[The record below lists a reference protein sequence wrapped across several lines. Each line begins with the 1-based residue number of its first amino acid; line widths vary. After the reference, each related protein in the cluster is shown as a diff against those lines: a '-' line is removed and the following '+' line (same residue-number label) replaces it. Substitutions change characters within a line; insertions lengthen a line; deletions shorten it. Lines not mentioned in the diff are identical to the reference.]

1 MKRRGSAGAAWF
13 MRVCAGAGIAAIA
26 ASPGCAS
33 RGEPGFPYA
42 DDDSAVTRP
51 TADAVSPLFI
61 GSGGFAFGFGS
72 AFPGACAP
80 QGLAKVGPDTSGRW
94 GRVNFLHYS
103 GYWYGDDTV
112 VGFSHLHLHGTGAQ
126 DYGVLGVM
134 PLAAA
139 AFDTGKRAASDYAS
153 PFAKRSERAVPGRYE
168 VTLDASG
175 VRAELTATTHG
186 AHHRYTYP
194 AGAAAGTLLLDLD
207 HRLSGTVDEASLEL
221 DPDGRTIRG
230 QLLSKGG
237 MSSGFGGVRV
247 HFVVRARAPWSR
259 ARVWSATDAPAE
271 ARAASG
277 AKVGA
282 ALDFTFDGPERVLEL
297 QVGLSLV
304 SIEGAEANLAAELP
318 AFDFEG
324 TARAT
329 ADAWAALTGAI
340 TFEGATPE
348 EEAMREAALV
358 HAFLMPTVVSDVD
371 GRYRA
376 FEGSGAHRASFP
388 VVSDLSLWDTYRTL
402 HPLYALIA
410 PARAAGAVNS
420 LVAMHEDLGYF
431 PKWPI
436 GTGEAGTML
445 GSSADVVVADAH
457 LRGVPG
463 IDAVAAYAKLRA
475 LALDGA
481 GGPRGLGGREHTR
494 FMDAPGYV
502 PASVGRSVSW
512 TIEYGHD
519 DYALANLAE
528 SLGRTEDAARLRT
541 RMRGWRK
548 LFDPADGF
556 LWSKGE
562 DGTWATSHGDPAV
575 PTDEYAEANPW
586 QTVVGPLFDV
596 DGLVSAFGS
605 REALVAKVREL
616 FVLGKAEY
624 DATNWRQEYSAGQR
638 RSYFWAANEP
648 DIHAAY
654 LFALA
659 GRPDLTQKWVR
670 WVDAQMFTAGA
681 DGLPGNDDGGTM
693 SAWLLFDWLG
703 FYPIA
708 GSDLFV
714 IGAPKFPR
722 ARVAVPG
729 GLFTVEA
736 RGVSPQ
742 AIYVQSASIDG
753 VPLERPLLRHA
764 QIRAGS
770 TLRFVMGERPS
781 TWGR

>member
-1 MKRRGSAGAAWF
+1 MERRARAG
-13 MRVCAGAGIAAIA
+13 RVCFVLATMGATLAGLGC
-26 ASPGCAS
+26 ASPGET
-33 RGEPGFPYA
+33 GYPFA

-51 TADAVSPLFI
+51 AAEPVSPLFI

-134 PLAAA
+134 PLAVGAFDAQRRAA
-139 AFDTGKRAASDYAS
+139 ADYPS
-153 PFAKRSERAVPGRYE
+153 TFTKRSERAQPGRYE

-175 VRAELTATTHG
+175 VRAELTATIHA

-194 AGAAAGTLLLDLD
+194 EGATGGTILLDLD
-207 HRLSGTVDEASLEL
+207 HRLSGTIDDASLEI
-221 DPDGRTIRG
+221 DSDGRTLRG

-237 MSSGFGGVRV
+237 MSSGFGGVRIF
-247 HFVVRARAPWSR
+247 FVLRAREPWAR
-259 ARVWSATDAPAE
+259 AQVWSADAAPSSV
-271 ARAASG
+271 RSASG
-277 AKVGA
+277 TKAGA
-282 ALDFTFDGPERVLEL
+282 ALAFEFAGGARAVEL

-304 SIEGAEANLAAELP
+304 SIAGAEANLAAELP
-318 AFDFEG
+318 AFEFDA
-324 TARAT
+324 TARST
-329 ADAWAALTGAI
+329 ADAWAQVTSAI
-340 TFEGATPE
+340 TFEGATAQE
-348 EEAMREAALV
+348 DAMREAALV
-358 HAFLMPTVVSDVD
+358 HAFLMPTVVSDAD

-376 FEGSGAHRASFP
+376 FEGTATKRASFP

-402 HPLYALIA
+402 HPLYAMIA
-410 PARAAGAVNS
+410 PERAASAVNS

-445 GSSADVVVADAH
+445 GSSADVVIADAH
-457 LRGVPG
+457 LRGVSG
-463 IDAVAAYAKLRA
+463 IDAAGAYAKLRA
-475 LALDGA
+475 LALDGV
-481 GGPRGLGGREHTR
+481 GGARGLGGREHTR

-502 PASVGRSVSW
+502 PSTVGRSVSW
-512 TIEYGHD
+512 TVEYGHD
-519 DYALANLAE
+519 DFALANLAE
-528 SLGRTEDAARLRT
+528 SLGRAEDASRLRT

-556 LWSKGE
+556 LWSKRE
-562 DGTWATSHGDPAV
+562 DGAWATSHGDPAV

-586 QTVVGPLFDV
+586 QTVVGPLYDV
-596 DGLVSAFGS
+596 EGLVAAFGT

-714 IGAPKFPR
+714 VGAPKFPR

-729 GLFTVEA
+729 GTFTVEA
-736 RGVSPQ
+736 RGVSSR
-742 AIYVQSASIDG
+742 AMYVQAASIDG
-753 VPLERPLLRHA
+753 VPLERPMLRHG
-764 QIRAGS
+764 QLRAGS
-770 TLRFVMGERPS
+770 TLTFVMGERPS
-781 TWGR
+781 PWGR